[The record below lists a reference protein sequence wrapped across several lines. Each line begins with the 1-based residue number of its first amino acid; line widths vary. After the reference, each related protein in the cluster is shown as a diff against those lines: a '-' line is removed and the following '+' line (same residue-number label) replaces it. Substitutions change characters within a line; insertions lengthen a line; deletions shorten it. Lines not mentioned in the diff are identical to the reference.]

1 MPRGRGTAPGRAAQ
15 HAVAL
20 LHRGEGRDTAGR
32 MESPGTTDP
41 PAGGVTS
48 AAWASDVRA
57 RLSGFARSQ
66 AARDCAIALV
76 SSRILIWVVGV
87 SAYLHFGV
95 GPDVRFD
102 HSLLTQS
109 QGAVGNA
116 LIAPAVRWD
125 SNWYV
130 DTAVAG
136 YLRQDVQP
144 VFFPFYSLLMRW
156 LGAVVG
162 SVVVA
167 GILISFV
174 AFFAALVMLHR
185 LTERELGSAAARR
198 TVYLLSFFPFALFF
212 SAVYTEAL
220 FLALVLGA
228 LWSGRRGRWWLAGL
242 LGAAAAATRNIGVM
256 LAPVLLFLYLYGPR
270 DDEAPHSPAGGWRP
284 RYRLRGD
291 VAWLL
296 LIPAGLVAYLVSL
309 WIAHGDP
316 LIPFRAQ
323 GYFQRSFDGPLS
335 AVWQGGI
342 QAAQAVV
349 HLIGGAAGGRLA
361 ALREIGLFAVA
372 AAAVAAA
379 VGVFRRLPAM
389 YGVYTLVMAVPVLSF
404 PQVDHPLASASRYL
418 ATVFPLFMWAGWR
431 LRRRWFVAVL
441 VLFSIGLIYTSAMF
455 ATWHFV
461 A

>member
-1 MPRGRGTAPGRAAQ
+1 
-15 HAVAL
+15 
-20 LHRGEGRDTAGR
+20 
-32 MESPGTTDP
+32 MESPGTTEP
-41 PAGGVTS
+41 PAGAVTS
-48 AAWASDVRA
+48 AAWTSGARA

-109 QGAVGNA
+109 HGPVGNA

-130 DTAVAG
+130 DTALAG

-144 VFFPFYSLLMRW
+144 AFFPFYSLLMRW
-156 LGAVVG
+156 LGVAVGPVA
-162 SVVVA
+162 A

-185 LTERELGSAAARR
+185 LTERELGPAAARR

-270 DDEAPHSPAGGWRP
+270 DDVAPDSHPRGWRP
-284 RYRLRGD
+284 RHRLHGD
-291 VAWLL
+291 VGWLL
-296 LIPAGLVAYLVSL
+296 LIPAGLIAYLVSL

-316 LIPFRAQ
+316 LVPFRAQ

-335 AVWQGGI
+335 AVWEGGI

-349 HLIGGAAGGRLA
+349 HLVGGAASDRLA
-361 ALREIGLFAVA
+361 ALREVGLFAVA
-372 AAAVAAA
+372 VAAVVAA
-379 VGVFRRLPAM
+379 VGVFRRLPPM

-431 LRRRWFVAVL
+431 LRGRWFGALL
-441 VLFSIGLIYTSAMF
+441 VSFALGLIYTTAMF

>member
-1 MPRGRGTAPGRAAQ
+1 
-15 HAVAL
+15 
-20 LHRGEGRDTAGR
+20 

-41 PAGGVTS
+41 PAGAATS
-48 AAWASDVRA
+48 AAWASGVRA
-57 RLSGFARSQ
+57 RLIGFARSQ

-109 QGAVGNA
+109 QGAVGNV

-130 DTAVAG
+130 DTALAG

-144 VFFPFYSLLMRW
+144 AFFPFYSLLMRW

-162 SVVVA
+162 SVVLA
-167 GILISFV
+167 GILISFA
-174 AFFAALVMLHR
+174 AFFTALVMLHR

-212 SAVYTEAL
+212 SALYTEAL
-220 FLALVLGA
+220 FLALALGT
-228 LWSGRRGRWWLAGL
+228 LWSGRRGRWWLVGL

-256 LAPVLLFLYLYGPR
+256 LAAVMLFLYLYGPR
-270 DDEAPHSPAGGWRP
+270 DDLAPDRPDGGWRP
-284 RYRLRGD
+284 RYRLRAD

-316 LIPFRAQ
+316 LVPFRAQ
-323 GYFQRSFDGPLS
+323 GYFQRSFEGPLS

-342 QAAQAVV
+342 QAGQAAV
-349 HLIGGAAGGRLA
+349 HLIGGAAGDRLA
-361 ALREIGLFAVA
+361 DLREIGLFAVA
-372 AAAVAAA
+372 AAAVVAA
-379 VGVFRRLPAM
+379 VGVFRRLPVT

-431 LRRRWFVAVL
+431 LRGRWFGAVL
-441 VLFSIGLIYTSAMF
+441 VLFAIGLVYTSAMF